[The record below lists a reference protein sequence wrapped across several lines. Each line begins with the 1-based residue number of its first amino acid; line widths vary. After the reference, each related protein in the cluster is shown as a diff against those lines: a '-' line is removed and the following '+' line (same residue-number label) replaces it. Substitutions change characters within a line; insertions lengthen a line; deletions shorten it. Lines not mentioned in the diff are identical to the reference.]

1 MLTFKKNT
9 AHKQFPGILQ
19 KANKE
24 PIGIIEHT
32 EISNVIISYEVYQK
46 LSKNYIN
53 ILKRLSIT
61 DKDLEKYFKSDE
73 QDEILARQDMI
84 G

>member
-9 AHKQFPGILQ
+9 VYMQFTGILE

-53 ILKRLSIT
+53 ILKMLSIT
-61 DKDLEKYFKSDE
+61 DKDLEKYLKSDE

-84 G
+84 E

>member
-9 AHKQFPGILQ
+9 AHQQFTGILQ

-24 PIGIIEHT
+24 PIGIVEHT

-53 ILKRLSIT
+53 VLKMLSIT
-61 DKDLEKYFKSDE
+61 DKDLEEYLKSDE
-73 QDEILARQDMI
+73 QDEILSKQDMI

>member
-1 MLTFKKNT
+1 MLTFKKNIAHQQFT
-9 AHKQFPGILQ
+9 AILD

-46 LSKNYIN
+46 LSYNYAKV
-53 ILKRLSIT
+53 LQMLSLT
-61 DKDLEKYFKSDE
+61 DEDLEKYLKSEE
-73 QDEILARQDMI
+73 QDEILSRQDMI